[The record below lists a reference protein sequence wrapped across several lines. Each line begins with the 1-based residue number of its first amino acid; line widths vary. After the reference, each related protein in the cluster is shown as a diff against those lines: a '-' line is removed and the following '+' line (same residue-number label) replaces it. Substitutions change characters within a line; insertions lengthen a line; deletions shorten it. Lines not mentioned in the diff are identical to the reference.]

1 MNRYIDKKSKKWW
14 SKKSRFNTGPID
26 PEDQIENEAV
36 KMEDFINSAPTHKES
51 SEYGKAKT
59 INTIEEKNKDI
70 VFNNNIEKSAQKNVN
85 INMNRSIFSESKPIL
100 ETKKE
105 ENNSEISKWDKLKL
119 LKLQEKLIDSS
130 YTSESFFTFLNNNYN
145 IMDFTTIFNNVS
157 NFPEIIK
164 SLITSST
171 PCRKLIQKRVMR

>member
-1 MNRYIDKKSKKWW
+1 M
-14 SKKSRFNTGPID
+14 
-26 PEDQIENEAV
+26 A
-36 KMEDFINSAPTHKES
+36 H
-51 SEYGKAKT
+51 
-59 INTIEEKNKDI
+59 EK
-70 VFNNNIEKSAQKNVN
+70 KSAQKNVN

-130 YTSESFFTFLNNNYN
+130 YTSDSFVTFLNNNYN
-145 IMDFTTIFNNVS
+145 ITDFTIIFNNVS

-171 PCRKLIQKRVMR
+171 PIVIKSTDNDNSNNCIKKLFGLMRKFPNPL

>member
-59 INTIEEKNKDI
+59 INTIEEKNKDA
-70 VFNNNIEKSAQKNVN
+70 VFHNNIEK
-85 INMNRSIFSESKPIL
+85 
-100 ETKKE
+100 
-105 ENNSEISKWDKLKL
+105 
-119 LKLQEKLIDSS
+119 
-130 YTSESFFTFLNNNYN
+130 
-145 IMDFTTIFNNVS
+145 
-157 NFPEIIK
+157 
-164 SLITSST
+164 
-171 PCRKLIQKRVMR
+171 